1 MYCPHAR
8 QLPMLWCLQQ
18 IVIIRKLASRLE
30 NRNGEEIMRTVKD
43 WRSARTVEDFAGLDY
58 ADFAQEFL
66 RRNPKYCREYYELEG
81 RIDVNGLD
89 RQAEME
95 NLAQRWGLS
104 FPVRPRP
111 CARRGPGN
119 LGAEPDD
126 HHGRPRRRSR

>member
-1 MYCPHAR
+1 
-8 QLPMLWCLQQ
+8 
-18 IVIIRKLASRLE
+18 
-30 NRNGEEIMRTVKD
+30 MRTVKD
-43 WRSARTVEDFAGLDY
+43 WRSAKTVEDFAGLDY

-66 RRNPKYCREYYELEG
+66 RRNPKYCREYYDLEG